1 MTVHTSVELQKLAEL
16 VKFAEDYRLTRI
28 IWISVLAV
36 VLYDWFL
43 TFSDE
48 LFIVFQD
55 LAMLSSIYIV
65 RVWALWGCKR
75 SVLVA
80 LCITYLSVLVSES
93 TVISIALKEVAFEPL
108 SILTITGCIPSNI
121 KPNIWAFWIP
131 MLFFE
136 TLLLVL
142 CLAQSSRAIS
152 LQRKTPQLIFVIF
165 RDAVV
170 YFGSVVISIGINLAG
185 AKIGGPEL
193 FATFLPLAI
202 GSFSVMASRLLINV
216 QAAVEPTYT
225 QEYLNT
231 SLRSAALNGSCY
243 DPDVELGQTIPLRS
257 MAFKKD
263 SVSSGSADT
272 AGPNR

>member
-1 MTVHTSVELQKLAEL
+1 MAAAHNTDQEFCMRWLRLLAYGSMPFEI
-16 VKFAEDYRLTRI
+16 AI
-28 IWISVLAV
+28 CA
-36 VLYDWFL
+36 
-43 TFSDE
+43 
-48 LFIVFQD
+48 
-55 LAMLSSIYIV
+55 IYIV